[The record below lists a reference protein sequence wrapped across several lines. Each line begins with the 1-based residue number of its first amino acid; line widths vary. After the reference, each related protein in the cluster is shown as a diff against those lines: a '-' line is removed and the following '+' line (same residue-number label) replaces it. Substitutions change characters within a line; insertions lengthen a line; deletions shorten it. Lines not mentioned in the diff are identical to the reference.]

1 MLHIISNESNK
12 ISDVD
17 LANSDVTGPHI
28 SDIRKFNL
36 MKGAHII
43 IFSIGHHS
51 DRNITKKINDRTVP
65 FIVISVQVVCG
76 ENHIYV

>member
-1 MLHIISNESNK
+1 MNQIKFLMLY
-12 ISDVD
+12 

-28 SDIRKFNL
+28 PDIRKFNL

-51 DRNITKKINDRTVP
+51 DRNITKKKGWIVP
-65 FIVISVQVVCG
+65 FKVISVQVMCG